1 MEVSNEI
8 LFGLIGMGAI
18 VIGFQLK
25 INRCLGKLEGNYSS
39 LNSRV
44 KTIAESYLSHLDK
57 KPK

>member
-1 MEVSNEI
+1 MEVSTEI
-8 LFGLIGMGAI
+8 LIGLFGMGAA

-25 INRCLGKLEGNYSS
+25 INRCLGKLEANYSS

-44 KTIAESYLSHLDK
+44 KTIAESYLQHLDK